1 MLGSQVTI
9 GEVDALAVYDHRGQ
23 ALVRAGDPVLV
34 RGLAVPPAS
43 SGATRETVVEFASP
57 TGPALAVFVDG
68 ERGSVVAVVRVDPE
82 RTKAAPLVRLVG
94 LYMAVIALGMLVSA
108 YFALTRLIVRPIDAL
123 SRSAERVVRGA
134 RELEVP
140 KDAPRELFELAH
152 SLRTMTAHLL
162 REEDKL
168 RGKIHEVELATEQL
182 RSAQDSLV
190 RSERLAS
197 VGRLAAG
204 LAHEIGNPISAIL
217 GLQDLL
223 LDADLEPAERRDFLE
238 RMKRETSRVH
248 RILRDLLEFAR
259 PTVQRPEAQMPGDVA
274 AAAADTLALVRP
286 QKNLKDLA
294 LHDRIAPALAPVRLG
309 HEQLVQVLLNL
320 VMNAADA
327 LGGRGTIELSARP
340 SGRGVTIVV
349 SDDGPGVDPS
359 VREHLF
365 EPFVTTKDVGRGTGL
380 GLAVSRGLVESAGGS
395 LELDDAHAPG
405 ARFVIELPAAD
416 ER

>member
-1 MLGSQVTI
+1 
-9 GEVDALAVYDHRGQ
+9 
-23 ALVRAGDPVLV
+23 
-34 RGLAVPPAS
+34 
-43 SGATRETVVEFASP
+43 
-57 TGPALAVFVDG
+57 
-68 ERGSVVAVVRVDPE
+68 
-82 RTKAAPLVRLVG
+82 
-94 LYMAVIALGMLVSA
+94 
-108 YFALTRLIVRPIDAL
+108 
-123 SRSAERVVRGA
+123 
-134 RELEVP
+134 
-140 KDAPRELFELAH
+140 
-152 SLRTMTAHLL
+152 
-162 REEDKL
+162 
-168 RGKIHEVELATEQL
+168 
-182 RSAQDSLV
+182 
-190 RSERLAS
+190 
-197 VGRLAAG
+197 
-204 LAHEIGNPISAIL
+204 
-217 GLQDLL
+217 
-223 LDADLEPAERRDFLE
+223 
-238 RMKRETSRVH
+238 MKRETSRVH